1 MRKILFIII
10 LIFLSISSAYALKFE
25 KCYAKKVMDKDSEKM
40 LIEMELFGK
49 FNNQKIENSYYR
61 VFSDGT
67 AESVIILTDKWNK
80 EQAKRIDEKFKD
92 ASWVTP
98 EILSKMKKKI
108 RSFSYKVIFINENYI
123 KLESTSEKKLKG
135 IARSTAT
142 LNLKNGEVS
151 STGIDGQVNLVSQCE
166 ISKKGKSELLD
177 YWWALILIIAI
188 TFFIYTQSA
197 TRLKKLKI
205 RK

>member
-1 MRKILFIII
+1 
-10 LIFLSISSAYALKFE
+10 
-25 KCYAKKVMDKDSEKM
+25 
-40 LIEMELFGK
+40 MELFGK
-49 FNNQKIENSYYR
+49 FNNQKIENSYYQ

-67 AESVIILTDKWNK
+67 AERVIIQTDKWNK
-80 EQAKRIDEKFKD
+80 EEAKRIDEEFKD

-98 EILSKMKKKI
+98 QILAKMKKKI
-108 RSFSYKVIFINENYI
+108 QSFSYKVIFANENYI

-142 LNLKNGEVS
+142 LNLKNGEVT
-151 STGIDGQVNLVSQCE
+151 STGINGEINVVKQCE
-166 ISKKGKSELLD
+166 ISRKGKSGLLD

-188 TFFIYTQSA
+188 TFFVYTQSA